1 MSARDSRKRALDA
14 WARGCLQRCGVML
27 SEDFTLETASDDASF
42 RRYFRYEGDP
52 SYIFV
57 DAPPEQEDSRKFVS
71 IDQMIRDVGLN
82 SPEIFEHDFD
92 NGFLMMEDLGST
104 LYLDR
109 LNVGDGS
116 EIERMYSDAF
126 DALAGMQQIKA
137 ELPLYDK
144 AKLLEEMNLFPD
156 WFLYRQ
162 LQIEDFAE
170 AGLEGVFEL
179 MLQNTAEQPQVFVHR
194 DYHCRNL
201 MVTTHGNPGI
211 IDFQDA
217 VLGPLTY
224 DLVSLL
230 KDCYHQ
236 FSQSQISKWV
246 GQCRLRLQADGRLDS
261 GVSESEFFRW
271 FELMGFQRHLKCA
284 GIFSRL
290 NIRDSKPGYLADI
303 PLVIGYMMEL
313 GERYQELA
321 PFCGWLEE
329 VIVPRLSSS
338 EFTRG

>member
-1 MSARDSRKRALDA
+1 
-14 WARGCLQRCGVML
+14 
-27 SEDFTLETASDDASF
+27 
-42 RRYFRYEGDP
+42 
-52 SYIFV
+52 
-57 DAPPEQEDSRKFVS
+57 
-71 IDQMIRDVGLN
+71 
-82 SPEIFEHDFD
+82 
-92 NGFLMMEDLGST
+92 
-104 LYLDR
+104 
-109 LNVGDGS
+109 
-116 EIERMYSDAF
+116 MYSDAF

-284 GIFSRL
+284 GIFS
-290 NIRDSKPGYLADI
+290 
-303 PLVIGYMMEL
+303 
-313 GERYQELA
+313 
-321 PFCGWLEE
+321 
-329 VIVPRLSSS
+329 
-338 EFTRG
+338 